1 MSIISYITP
10 IVNKKRLIFTD
21 ILTDKL
27 DMDFYDRVK
36 DLAKQKNFSLIP
48 FLQSLNIN
56 YETYKSAKRLGHLP
70 RTDEAFAIAKALG
83 TTVEYL
89 VTGEKNE
96 SPELSELKKKILDFA
111 QSVQ

>member
-1 MSIISYITP
+1 
-10 IVNKKRLIFTD
+10 
-21 ILTDKL
+21 
-27 DMDFYDRVK
+27 MDFYERVK
-36 DLAKQKNFSLIP
+36 DLAKQKNLQLIP

-70 RTDEAFAIAKALG
+70 RTDEAIVIAKALD

-89 VTGEKNE
+89 VTGEKTE
-96 SPELSELKKKILDFA
+96 SPELSELKRKILDFA